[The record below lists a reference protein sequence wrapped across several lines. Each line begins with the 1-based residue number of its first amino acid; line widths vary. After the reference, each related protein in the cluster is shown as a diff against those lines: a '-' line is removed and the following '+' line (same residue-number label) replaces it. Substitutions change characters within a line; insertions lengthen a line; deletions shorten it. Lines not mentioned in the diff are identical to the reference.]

1 MRDVKEDTKKIVRIL
16 LRVSSDQQLE
26 ADGDLSIQRQLVVE
40 EVKKH
45 EEWILDSKEY
55 FEGSNS
61 GYKNSVVDRDVLQEA
76 LRDAENKEY
85 DILLAYKDDRLGRR
99 MLEIPMYIMSLKQFG
114 VDVYTVKD
122 GLLTPDIGDVMG
134 MLRLTMQYGMAE
146 KSSSDTG
153 IRVKDTAKK
162 LVQQGKFMGGKAPY
176 GYKLEYSGEYSKHQ
190 RALKHLVIV
199 PEHAEVVKYIYKLSL
214 YKEYGS
220 GKIATTLNLD
230 NRYKNL
236 APNDVWK
243 SGTITSILT
252 NPIYTGYTAYRRREH
267 IGGRYR
273 SLSQEDWIIAEK
285 PNDEITI
292 IDRDMWEKV
301 QISRQKRGRK
311 YQKQSWNEKA
321 TVISRNDGQLALI
334 DVAYCGYC
342 GRKLTNGTKYDYWT
356 IKGTG
361 ERRSSQKSIYKCQN
375 VWQGVPHEK
384 MKQIR
389 ADKIEP
395 IVFKKLSEYVGR
407 LQEDENIFEQIL
419 ENQSFEKKQQE
430 QILVRE
436 KRKLQEIEKD
446 MDILNDAIP
455 KAITGTYPLP
465 LEDLAKNIERQKD
478 KAAKQKAVVDELEI
492 NIKNLSVSQ
501 EDWENLYHNLPTWQ
515 DIFMNAD
522 VATKRVLVNKL
533 IERIDI
539 TDDNRIGGMIMLY
552 KTLKKLKERNGLTED
567 LKNKIDIFFATG
579 RITEEQY
586 NDLMD
591 IGNEEIR

>member
-1 MRDVKEDTKKIVRIL
+1 MNAKTYASTNRPTCWSEIDFAFAEK
-16 LRVSSDQQLE
+16 S
-26 ADGDLSIQRQLVVE
+26 
-40 EVKKH
+40 VKKLQRRIYVAYVQGNTRKWKTLT
-45 EEWILDSKEY
+45 EWILDSKEY

-301 QISRQKRGRK
+301 QISRQKRSRK

-539 TDDNRIGGMIMLY
+539 TDDTVVIHFKVDLDHFCSQPRETIN
-552 KTLKKLKERNGLTED
+552 ERVSQSGL
-567 LKNKIDIFFATG
+567 
-579 RITEEQY
+579 
-586 NDLMD
+586 
-591 IGNEEIR
+591 

>member
-1 MRDVKEDTKKIVRIL
+1 MTDVKEDTKKIVRIL

-26 ADGDLSIQRQLVVE
+26 ANGDLSIQRKLVVE

-61 GYKNSVVDRDVLQEA
+61 GYKNSVADRDVLQEA
-76 LRDAENKEY
+76 LRDAENREY

-122 GLLTPDIGDVMG
+122 GLLTPDLGDVMG
-134 MLRLTMQYGMAE
+134 MLKLAMQYGMAE

-153 IRVKDTAKK
+153 MRVKDTAKK
-162 LVQQGKFMGGKAPY
+162 LVKQGKFMGGKAPY

-267 IGGRYR
+267 IGGKYR

-301 QISRQKRGRK
+301 QISRQKRGTK
-311 YQKQSWNEKA
+311 YQKQPWNETA

-389 ADKIEP
+389 SDKIEP

-419 ENQSFEKKQQE
+419 GNQSVEKKQQE
-430 QILVRE
+430 QLLVRE

-446 MDILNDAIP
+446 MNILNDAIP
-455 KAITGTYPLP
+455 KAITGTYPLS

-478 KAAKQKAVVDELEI
+478 KASKQKAVVDEVET

-539 TDDNRIGGMIMLY
+539 KDDTVVIHF
-552 KTLKKLKERNGLTED
+552 KVD
-567 LKNKIDIFFATG
+567 LDHFCPQPRMTNYDGVSQSGI
-579 RITEEQY
+579 
-586 NDLMD
+586 
-591 IGNEEIR
+591 

>member
-1 MRDVKEDTKKIVRIL
+1 MKNMKENTKKTARIL
-16 LRVSSDQQLE
+16 LRANSTYQSEMDE
-26 ADGDLSIQRQLVVE
+26 SLSIQRELIIE

-45 EEWILDSKEY
+45 QNWILDSKEY
-55 FEGSNS
+55 LVGNNV
-61 GYKNSVVDRDVLQEA
+61 GDKDSVTDRNVLQEA
-76 LRDAENKEY
+76 LRDAENREY
-85 DILLAYKDDRLGRR
+85 DILVSDKDDQLGRR

-122 GLLTPDIGDVMG
+122 GLLTPDLGDVMG
-134 MLRLTMQYGMAE
+134 MLKLAMQYGMAE

-153 IRVKDTAKK
+153 MRVKDTAKK

-252 NPIYTGYTAYRRREH
+252 NPIYAGYTAYGRRQH
-267 IGGRYR
+267 TAGRYR

-292 IDRDMWEKV
+292 IDRDVWEKV
-301 QISRQKRGRK
+301 QISRQKRGTK
-311 YQKQSWNEKA
+311 YQKQPWNEKA

-334 DVAYCGYC
+334 DVAYCGCC

-419 ENQSFEKKQQE
+419 ENQSFEKSQQE

-436 KRKLQEIEKD
+436 KRNLQEIEKNI
-446 MDILNDAIP
+446 DILNDAIP
-455 KAITGTYPLP
+455 NAITGTYPLS
-465 LEDLAKNIERQKD
+465 LEDLAKSIERQKD
-478 KAAKQKAVVDELEI
+478 KASKQKTVVEELET

-539 TDDNRIGGMIMLY
+539 TDDTVVIHF
-552 KTLKKLKERNGLTED
+552 KVD
-567 LKNKIDIFFATG
+567 LDHFCPQPRMTNYDGVSK
-579 RITEEQY
+579 
-586 NDLMD
+586 
-591 IGNEEIR
+591 

>member
-1 MRDVKEDTKKIVRIL
+1 MTDVKEDTKKIVRIL

-26 ADGDLSIQRQLVVE
+26 ANGDLSIQRKLVVE

-61 GYKNSVVDRDVLQEA
+61 GYKNSVADRDVLQEA
-76 LRDAENKEY
+76 LRDAENREY

-122 GLLTPDIGDVMG
+122 GLLTPDLGDVMG
-134 MLRLTMQYGMAE
+134 MLKLAMQYGMAE

-153 IRVKDTAKK
+153 MRVKDTAKK
-162 LVQQGKFMGGKAPY
+162 LVQQGKFMGGKTPY

-267 IGGRYR
+267 IGGKYR

-301 QISRQKRGRK
+301 QISRQKRGTK
-311 YQKQSWNEKA
+311 YQKQPWNETA

-389 ADKIEP
+389 SDKIEP

-419 ENQSFEKKQQE
+419 GNQSVKKKQQE
-430 QILVRE
+430 QLLVRE

-446 MDILNDAIP
+446 MNILNDAIP
-455 KAITGTYPLP
+455 KAITGTYPLS

-478 KAAKQKAVVDELEI
+478 KASKQKAVVDEVET

-539 TDDNRIGGMIMLY
+539 KDDTVVIHFKVDLDHFCPQPRMTNYDGVSQS
-552 KTLKKLKERNGLTED
+552 GL
-567 LKNKIDIFFATG
+567 
-579 RITEEQY
+579 
-586 NDLMD
+586 
-591 IGNEEIR
+591 

>member
-1 MRDVKEDTKKIVRIL
+1 MRNMKEDTKKRVRIL

-26 ADGDLSIQRQLVVE
+26 ANGDLSIQRKLVVE
-40 EVKKH
+40 EVTKH

-61 GYKNSVVDRDVLQEA
+61 GYKNSVADRDVLQEA
-76 LRDAENKEY
+76 LRDAENREY

-99 MLEIPMYIMSLKQFG
+99 MLEIPMYIKSLKEFG

-122 GLLTPDIGDVMG
+122 GLLTPANGDVME
-134 MLRLTMQYGMAE
+134 MLKLAFQYGMAE

-153 IRVKDTAKK
+153 MRVRDTAKK

-190 RALKHLVIV
+190 RALKHLVIA
-199 PEHAEVVKYIYKLSL
+199 PEQAEVVKYIYELSF
-214 YKEYGS
+214 YKEFGS
-220 GKIATTLNLD
+220 GKIASSLNND
-230 NRYKNL
+230 SRYKNL

-243 SGTITSILT
+243 SGTVTSILT
-252 NPIYTGYTAYRRREH
+252 NPIYTGYTAYKRRETRNGTSH
-267 IGGRYR
+267 
-273 SLSQEDWIIAEK
+273 SLDRKDWIIAEK
-285 PNDEITI
+285 QNKEITI
-292 IDRDMWEKV
+292 INPELWEKV
-301 QISRQKRGRK
+301 QISRQKRRTK
-311 YQKQSWNEKA
+311 YQKQPWNEKA

-389 ADKIEP
+389 SDKIEP

-419 ENQSFEKKQQE
+419 ENQSFEKSQQE

-436 KRKLQEIEKD
+436 KRNLQEIEKNI
-446 MDILNDAIP
+446 DILNDAIP
-455 KAITGTYPLP
+455 NAITGTYPLS
-465 LEDLAKNIERQKD
+465 LEDLAKSIERQKD
-478 KAAKQKAVVDELEI
+478 KASKQKTVVEELET

-539 TDDNRIGGMIMLY
+539 TDDTVVIHFKVDLDHFCPQPRMTNYDGVSQS
-552 KTLKKLKERNGLTED
+552 GL
-567 LKNKIDIFFATG
+567 
-579 RITEEQY
+579 
-586 NDLMD
+586 
-591 IGNEEIR
+591 

>member
-26 ADGDLSIQRQLVVE
+26 ANGDLSIQRKLVVE

-395 IVFKKLSEYVGR
+395 IVFKKLSEYVER

-436 KRKLQEIEKD
+436 KRNLQEIEKNI
-446 MDILNDAIP
+446 DILNDAIP

-465 LEDLAKNIERQKD
+465 LEDLAKNIERQKA

-539 TDDNRIGGMIMLY
+539 TDDTVVIHFKVDLDHFCSQPRETIN
-552 KTLKKLKERNGLTED
+552 ERVSQSGL
-567 LKNKIDIFFATG
+567 
-579 RITEEQY
+579 
-586 NDLMD
+586 
-591 IGNEEIR
+591 

>member
-395 IVFKKLSEYVGR
+395 IVFKKLSEYVER

-465 LEDLAKNIERQKD
+465 LEDLAKNIERQKA

-539 TDDNRIGGMIMLY
+539 TDDTVVIHFKVDLDHFCSQPRETIN
-552 KTLKKLKERNGLTED
+552 ERVSQSGL
-567 LKNKIDIFFATG
+567 
-579 RITEEQY
+579 
-586 NDLMD
+586 
-591 IGNEEIR
+591 

>member
-465 LEDLAKNIERQKD
+465 LEDLAKNIERQKA

-539 TDDNRIGGMIMLY
+539 TDDTVVIHFKVDLDHFCSQPRETIN
-552 KTLKKLKERNGLTED
+552 ERVQ
-567 LKNKIDIFFATG
+567 K
-579 RITEEQY
+579 
-586 NDLMD
+586 
-591 IGNEEIR
+591 

>member
-1 MRDVKEDTKKIVRIL
+1 MKNMKENTKKTVRIL
-16 LRVSSDQQLE
+16 LRANSTYQSEMDE
-26 ADGDLSIQRQLVVE
+26 SLSIQRELIIE

-45 EEWILDSKEY
+45 QNWILDSKEY
-55 FEGSNS
+55 IVGNNVED
-61 GYKNSVVDRDVLQEA
+61 KDSVTDINVLQAA
-76 LRDAENKEY
+76 LRDAENREY
-85 DILLAYKDDRLGRR
+85 DILVSDKDDRLGRR
-99 MLEIPMYIMSLKQFG
+99 MLEIPMNIMSLKQLG

-122 GLLTPDIGDVMG
+122 GLLTLDLGDITG
-134 MLRLTMQYGMAE
+134 MLMLSMRYAMAE

-153 IRVKDTAKK
+153 MRVKDTAQK

-190 RALKHLVIV
+190 RALKHLVIA
-199 PEHAEVVKYIYKLSL
+199 PEQAEVVKYIYELSF
-214 YKEYGS
+214 YKEFGS
-220 GKIATTLNLD
+220 GKIASSLNND
-230 NRYKNL
+230 SRYKNL

-252 NPIYTGYTAYRRREH
+252 NPIYAGYTAYKRRETQNGMSH
-267 IGGRYR
+267 
-273 SLSQEDWIIAEK
+273 SLDRKDWIIAEK
-285 PNDEITI
+285 QNKEITI
-292 IDRDMWEKV
+292 INPELWEKV
-301 QISRQKRGRK
+301 QISRQKRRTK
-311 YQKQSWNEKA
+311 YQKQPWNEKA
-321 TVISRNDGQLALI
+321 TIISRNDGNLALI

-419 ENQSFEKKQQE
+419 GNQSIEKKQQE
-430 QILVRE
+430 QLLVRE

-446 MDILNDAIP
+446 MNILNDAIP
-455 KAITGTYPLP
+455 KAITGTYPLS

-478 KAAKQKAVVDELEI
+478 KASKQKAVVDEVET

-539 TDDNRIGGMIMLY
+539 TDDTVVIHFKVNLDHFCPQPRMTIN
-552 KTLKKLKERNGLTED
+552 ERVPEPGL
-567 LKNKIDIFFATG
+567 
-579 RITEEQY
+579 
-586 NDLMD
+586 
-591 IGNEEIR
+591 

>member
-1 MRDVKEDTKKIVRIL
+1 MKDVKEDTKKIVRIL

-26 ADGDLSIQRQLVVE
+26 ADGDLSIQRKIVVE

-61 GYKNSVVDRDVLQEA
+61 GYKNSVADRDVLQEA

-99 MLEIPMYIMSLKQFG
+99 MLEIPMYIMSLKQLG
-114 VDVYTVKD
+114 VDVYTAKD
-122 GLLTPDIGDVMG
+122 GLLTPDLGDITG
-134 MLRLTMQYGMAE
+134 MLMLSMRYAMAE

-153 IRVKDTAKK
+153 MRVKDTAQK

-455 KAITGTYPLP
+455 KVITGTYPLP

-539 TDDNRIGGMIMLY
+539 TDDTVVIHFKVDLDHFCSHPRETIN
-552 KTLKKLKERNGLTED
+552 ERVSQSGL
-567 LKNKIDIFFATG
+567 
-579 RITEEQY
+579 
-586 NDLMD
+586 
-591 IGNEEIR
+591 

>member
-1 MRDVKEDTKKIVRIL
+1 MKDVKEDTKKIVRIL

-26 ADGDLSIQRQLVVE
+26 ADGDLSIQRKIVVE

-61 GYKNSVVDRDVLQEA
+61 GYKNSVADRDVLQEA

-99 MLEIPMYIMSLKQFG
+99 MLEIPMYIMSLKQLG
-114 VDVYTVKD
+114 VDVYTAKD
-122 GLLTPDIGDVMG
+122 GLLTPDLGDITG
-134 MLRLTMQYGMAE
+134 MLMLSMRYAMAE

-153 IRVKDTAKK
+153 MRVKDTAQK

-539 TDDNRIGGMIMLY
+539 TDDTVVIHFKVDLDHFCSHPRETINERVPEQRI
-552 KTLKKLKERNGLTED
+552 
-567 LKNKIDIFFATG
+567 
-579 RITEEQY
+579 
-586 NDLMD
+586 
-591 IGNEEIR
+591 